1 MTNPI
6 ADKPADELLRFT
18 QFALDNLPDA
28 AYWVER
34 DATVTYVND
43 AACRMLGYTKAELLG
58 MRITDLNVDF
68 QPALWDAMWQKL
80 KHDRKRTF
88 ETRHR
93 AKDGRIIPVEI
104 SSNFIEFNAK
114 ESSWAFARDITQR
127 QELES
132 RLRQAEKLEAI
143 GQLAGGVAHD
153 FNNQLACILG
163 NAELLEHLAPTPEQ
177 RQLVDNIL
185 VAVRR
190 SADLTTQLL
199 AFSRRGK
206 YRSEP
211 VDVHRLIEE
220 VVEILS
226 RSIDK
231 RISLSLSLD
240 AARAVTVGD
249 PSQLQNALLNLAINA
264 RDAMPT
270 GGRLCFVTENISL
283 PETAGPNSASAA
295 AREAG
300 PVPGEY
306 VRVSV
311 VDTGV
316 GMDGETQRR
325 LFEPFFTTKG
335 LGRGTGLG
343 MAAVYGTVKAHKG
356 WIAVHSAPGRG
367 TTVEVHLRVGA
378 HSVPTAA
385 PRRAPPPLEGPVRIL
400 LVDDEA
406 LVREATQRLLEVLGC
421 EVTVCHDGQQ
431 ALEYYRAFH
440 ASIDL
445 VIVDMVM
452 PVKDGRDTVIGMR
465 EMHPQGKILVASGYS
480 REGTARG
487 VMDAGIDGFIQKPYT
502 QRQLWEAISRILA
515 RDADATT

>member
-1 MTNPI
+1 MTTPL

-43 AACRMLGYTKAELLG
+43 AASRMLGYTKAELLD

-104 SSNFIEFNAK
+104 SSNFIEFNGK
-114 ESSWAFARDITQR
+114 ESSWAFARDISQR
-127 QELES
+127 KALES

-163 NAELLEHLAPTPEQ
+163 NAELLGHLTPEED
-177 RQLVDNIL
+177 RRRLVENIV
-185 VAVRR
+185 VAVTR
-190 SADLTTQLL
+190 SADLTSQLL

-211 VDVHRLIEE
+211 TDVHDLIRE
-220 VVEILS
+220 VVEILA
-226 RSIDK
+226 RSIDR
-231 RISLSLSLD
+231 RIEISTSLA
-240 AARAVTVGD
+240 AARSVTVGD

-264 RDAMPT
+264 RDAMPS
-270 GGRLCFVTENISL
+270 GGRLRFDTENVTLRESVGS
-283 PETAGPNSASAA
+283 GPAA
-295 AREAG
+295 A
-300 PVPGEY
+300 PPGEY
-306 VRVSV
+306 VRVSLA
-311 VDTGV
+311 DTGI

-325 LFEPFFTTKG
+325 LFEPFFTTKE

-343 MAAVYGTVKAHKG
+343 MAAVYGTVKVHKG
-356 WIAVHSAPGRG
+356 WITVQSTPGQG
-367 TTVEVHLRVGA
+367 TNIEVHLPVGA
-378 HSVPTAA
+378 HSLPAPA
-385 PRRAPPPLEGPVRIL
+385 PRRAAPTLEGPIRIL

-431 ALEYYRAFH
+431 ALDYYRSFY
-440 ASIDL
+440 SSVDL
-445 VIVDMVM
+445 VIIDMVM
-452 PVKDGRDTVIGMR
+452 PVKDGRDTVIEMR
-465 EMHPQGKILVASGYS
+465 EIHPQGKILVASGYS
-480 REGTARG
+480 REGA
-487 VMDAGIDGFIQKPYT
+487 APIAIDGFIQKPYT
-502 QRQLWEAISRILA
+502 QARLWEMIVRILT
-515 RDADATT
+515 REP

>member
-1 MTNPI
+1 MTNSL
-6 ADKPADELLRFT
+6 ADKPAEELLRFT

-28 AYWVER
+28 AYWVEM
-34 DATVTYVND
+34 DSTVTYVND
-43 AACRMLGYTKAELLG
+43 AACRMLGYTRAELLS
-58 MRITDLNVDF
+58 MRITELNVDF
-68 QPALWDAMWQKL
+68 QPALWGAMWQKL
-80 KHDRKRTF
+80 KQDRKRTF

-93 AKDGRIIPVEI
+93 TKDGRIISVEI
-104 SSNFIEFNAK
+104 SSNFIEYGGK
-114 ESSWAFARDITQR
+114 ESSWAFARDISQR
-127 QELES
+127 KELES
-132 RLRQAEKLEAI
+132 RLRQSEKLEAI

-163 NAELLEHLAPTPEQ
+163 NAELLAHSLANPAE
-177 RQLVDNIL
+177 RQLVENIL
-185 VAVRR
+185 VAVTR
-190 SADLTTQLL
+190 SADLTAQLL

-211 VDVHRLIEE
+211 LDLHRLIHE
-220 VVEILS
+220 VIELLL

-231 RISLSLSLD
+231 RITLSTSLN

-249 PSQLQNALLNLAINA
+249 PSQLQNALLNLALNA
-264 RDAMPT
+264 RDAMPH
-270 GGRLCFVTENISL
+270 GGQLAFKTENVTL
-283 PETAGPNSASAA
+283 GEAAGPNPSTA
-295 AREAG
+295 
-300 PVPGEY
+300 VPGEY

-316 GMDGETQRR
+316 GMDGDTQQR
-325 LFEPFFTTKG
+325 LFEPFFTTKE

-356 WIAVHSAPGRG
+356 WISVQSTRGRG
-367 TTVEVHLRVGA
+367 TTIEVHLPVGA
-378 HSVPTAA
+378 HGVPAPP
-385 PRRAPPPLEGPVRIL
+385 PRRAVPALEGPVRIL

-440 ASIDL
+440 ASVDL

-452 PVKDGRDTVIGMR
+452 PVKDGRDTVSGMR
-465 EMHPQGKILVASGYS
+465 EINPHGKILVASGYS
-480 REGTARG
+480 LEGAARG
-487 VMDAGIDGFIQKPYT
+487 VIEIGIDGFIQKPYT
-502 QRQLWEAISRILA
+502 QAQLWEAIVRILT
-515 RDADATT
+515 RDR